1 VTGRPTRVLVLGAAG
16 MLGHTLFE
24 RLSDRP
30 GLEVHATVRDPAA
43 LAARTAPERL
53 PAIRAGIDASRFDD
67 LVRVVDEVRPTVLV
81 NAIGIVKQVPAAK
94 DPIASVEINALLPH
108 RLARL
113 CADRGV
119 RLVHVSTD
127 CVFSGMKGG
136 GYTEDDPP
144 DPTDLYGRTKALGEP
159 ADGRALTLR
168 TSIVGHELGT
178 RHGLVEWF
186 LGQERTAPGFRRAIF
201 SGLPTVELGRVIGDV
216 VLLHPGLSGTYHV
229 SSAPISKLELLE
241 IIARQYG
248 KRIDIVP
255 SDEPVIDRSLDS
267 SRFRAATGYRP
278 PSWEELV
285 GAMFDDASR
294 RYRLAVSAAA
304 GR

>member
-1 VTGRPTRVLVLGAAG
+1 MTAHPTRVVVLGATG

-24 RLSDRP
+24 RLSDQP

-53 PAIRAGIDASRFDD
+53 PQIRAGIDASRIDD
-67 LVRVVDEVRPTVLV
+67 VVRVVDEVRPAVLV
-81 NAIGIVKQVPAAK
+81 NAIGIVKQSPAAK

-136 GYTEDDPP
+136 YTEDDPP
-144 DPTDLYGRTKALGEP
+144 DPTDFYGRTKALGEP

-186 LGQERTAPGFRRAIF
+186 LAQERTAPGFRRAIF
-201 SGLPTVELGRVIGDV
+201 SGLPTVELARVIGDV
-216 VLLHPGLSGTYHV
+216 VLPHPELSGMYHV

-241 IIARQYG
+241 IITRQYA

-267 SRFRAATGYRP
+267 SRFRAAAGYRP

-285 GAMFDDASR
+285 EAMFDDASR

>member
-1 VTGRPTRVLVLGAAG
+1 

-30 GLEVHATVRDPAA
+30 GLEVYATVRDPAA

-53 PAIRAGIDASRFDD
+53 PTIRAGIEASRIES
-67 LVRVVDEVRPTVLV
+67 VARAIDEVRPAVLV

-94 DPIASVEINALLPH
+94 DPIASVEMNALLPH

-119 RLVHVSTD
+119 RLVHISTD
-127 CVFSGMKGG
+127 CVFSGTKG

-159 ADGRALTLR
+159 ADGGALTLR
-168 TSIVGHELGT
+168 TSVVGHELGT
-178 RHGLVEWF
+178 RHGLVEW
-186 LGQERTAPGFRRAIF
+186 LLAQGQTAPGFRRAIF
-201 SGLPTVELGRVIGDV
+201 SGLSTVELARAIGDA
-216 VLLHPGLSGTYHV
+216 VLPHPEISGLYHV

-241 IIARQYG
+241 MIARRYG

-255 SDEPVIDRSLDS
+255 SDEPVVDRSLDS
-267 SRFRAATGYRP
+267 GRFRAATGYRP

-285 GAMFDDASR
+285 GTMFDDASR
-294 RYRLAVSAAA
+294 RYRLAVSGAA